1 MGTSFKV
8 MNPAPKATDIK
19 EESKLKITEVTKQLE
34 EIIIEN
40 DGLKLNIK
48 KQNKEIEKMAVK

>member
-1 MGTSFKV
+1 

-48 KQNKEIEKMAVK
+48 EQNKEIEKMAVK